1 MDMAN
6 TLNTATATST
16 GLLDGLRDPANR
28 AVWSA
33 YVARYRP
40 ILLGYGQRL
49 GLSADEAEDAA
60 QQALVEFVRQYQADK
75 YHREE
80 GRLRSWLFGIAR
92 NQILNWKR
100 RHRNREQLVTGD
112 STGTDIFT
120 AQPQDDVLE
129 RVWEE
134 EWHHAV
140 LRECLGMV
148 RSEVEPST
156 FAAFELFVVQGWRA
170 ARVAERLNMTE
181 NAVFKAKRRILRR
194 ARELLPVV
202 KARL

>member
-1 MDMAN
+1 
-6 TLNTATATST
+6 
-16 GLLDGLRDPANR
+16 
-28 AVWSA
+28 
-33 YVARYRP
+33 
-40 ILLGYGQRL
+40 
-49 GLSADEAEDAA
+49 
-60 QQALVEFVRQYQADK
+60 
-75 YHREE
+75 
-80 GRLRSWLFGIAR
+80 
-92 NQILNWKR
+92 
-100 RHRNREQLVTGD
+100 
-112 STGTDIFT
+112 
-120 AQPQDDVLE
+120 
-129 RVWEE
+129 VWEE